1 MNIKYC
7 FPPIFFVNR
16 VLQRT
21 FKIKIS
27 KMTATSKSRTVLF
40 IIFSQIFYTIITLI
54 LVFSKIDC
62 PLYFILAEQI
72 ASNLSLEIK
81 RMQRR
86 KQLQYPGCPSPPNMS
101 PPHESTSQSSL
112 LDLPSGSSSTSLFN
126 ALSPN
131 KKDIPIFTFRQVS
144 MICERMLKDRED
156 QVRQEYNSVLT
167 CKLAGICKHS

>member
-1 MNIKYC
+1 
-7 FPPIFFVNR
+7 
-16 VLQRT
+16 
-21 FKIKIS
+21 
-27 KMTATSKSRTVLF
+27 
-40 IIFSQIFYTIITLI
+40 
-54 LVFSKIDC
+54 
-62 PLYFILAEQI
+62 
-72 ASNLSLEIK
+72 
-81 RMQRR
+81 
-86 KQLQYPGCPSPPNMS
+86 MS

-167 CKLAGICKHS
+167 CKLAGTCKPSSLFIADTIATNVN

>member
-1 MNIKYC
+1 
-7 FPPIFFVNR
+7 
-16 VLQRT
+16 
-21 FKIKIS
+21 
-27 KMTATSKSRTVLF
+27 
-40 IIFSQIFYTIITLI
+40 
-54 LVFSKIDC
+54 
-62 PLYFILAEQI
+62 
-72 ASNLSLEIK
+72 
-81 RMQRR
+81 
-86 KQLQYPGCPSPPNMS
+86 MS

-167 CKLAGICKHS
+167 CKLAGTCKPSLFIADTIATNVN